1 MTESNKGR
9 FKVADEAEAA
19 WELFVKQVYAFPEL
33 IEWFKKDIDNSHF
46 DWLANNLHEARLI
59 HGSIYDE
66 HGRIEDKDV
75 AHEVYLLAHHEYVKL
90 RPYMQ
95 QQRDYDI
102 NDLFRFGFDKRAAH
116 VIFSGGKRKGTIFY

>member
-9 FKVADEAEAA
+9 FKDAHEAQAV
-19 WELFVKQVYAFPEL
+19 WNLFTCIYGDYEVEG
-33 IEWFKKDIDNSHF
+33 FKKGDFIAENCF
-46 DWLANNLHEARLI
+46 GVLAKDLHRARLI

-75 AHEVYLLAHHEYVKL
+75 AHEVYLRAHREYLKC

-95 QQRDYDI
+95 PERVYDI
-102 NDLFRFGFDKRAAH
+102 NDLFRFGFDQRAAH
-116 VIFSGGKRKGTIFY
+116 SEKLKGTIFIEV